1 LRTAGA
7 TPRQSGGLC
16 TTRVNANLNALAL
29 WGAVDG
35 RQRSAE
41 VSPIEM
47 GFDFAQRHALLKV
60 HPCCTDQ
67 FRRMQND

>member
-1 LRTAGA
+1 MPGA

-16 TTRVNANLNALAL
+16 TASHKENLSALAL

-41 VSPIEM
+41 VSRADRD
-47 GFDFAQRHALLKV
+47 GL
-60 HPCCTDQ
+60 
-67 FRRMQND
+67 